1 MTTPQQTVPTDRPD
15 DVAAGRRSWAGR
27 PVVRNLGLVVAL
39 ALIAVAGFATG
50 GERFGSIENI
60 LTILRLASIVGVLAI
75 GMTFVVTSG
84 GIDLS
89 VGSVLGL
96 STVWATTLATQTLAE
111 DVHWFV
117 IVLVALA
124 VGTGAGLINGVLIA
138 YGRVVP
144 FIMTLAMLAAARGLA
159 EMISDRQTQVLGV
172 DGFLD
177 FFRADLLG
185 IPVLVWIFALVT
197 VVG

>member
-1 MTTPQQTVPTDRPD
+1 
-15 DVAAGRRSWAGR
+15 
-27 PVVRNLGLVVAL
+27 
-39 ALIAVAGFATG
+39 
-50 GERFGSIENI
+50 
-60 LTILRLASIVGVLAI
+60 
-75 GMTFVVTSG
+75 
-84 GIDLS
+84 
-89 VGSVLGL
+89 
-96 STVWATTLATQTLAE
+96 
-111 DVHWFV
+111 
-117 IVLVALA
+117 VALA